1 MGGLSGGRAS
11 GPGGPAG
18 RLIRRARSAGGR
30 VRQALKS
37 GGAKAGSRPVSSH
50 EPAYPLGPRF
60 AGPRQGLTM
69 GSAPSTPDRS
79 ALRRK
84 STGCRTAPA
93 STRQLGI
100 RRRLRP
106 TPCPPTQR
114 HGASASRWE
123 WRRGDGR
130 PATSAPGT
138 GSGAASRGAGRW
150 GFKGVAESPCQTVRV
165 KHGVGVNGHRK
176 LHRSGHRKLHT
187 WRK

>member
-69 GSAPSTPDRS
+69 GSAPSTPTGPRS
-79 ALRRK
+79 GGSPRAV
-84 STGCRTAPA
+84 A
-93 STRQLGI
+93 
-100 RRRLRP
+100 RL
-106 TPCPPTQR
+106 PP
-114 HGASASRWE
+114 
-123 WRRGDGR
+123 RRGNSGSDAACDRHHVPQPSGMARPHRAGSGGGVTAAPPRAHRGRVRERR
-130 PATSAPGT
+130 PAARDAG
-138 GSGAASRGAGRW
+138 GSRGLQSPLARPSVLNTAW
-150 GFKGVAESPCQTVRV
+150 VSTAIESCT
-165 KHGVGVNGHRK
+165 GLGVNP
-176 LHRSGHRKLHT
+176 
-187 WRK
+187 